1 MGIRKL
7 RNDIGRKLK
16 NLRLEKGL
24 SQEKLAEYSNM
35 SREHISCIERGKNL
49 PTIETMAKLNIVLY
63 EPEIPQNTGNIARLC
78 ACTGASLYLVGKLG
92 FSLSSKYTKRAGLD
106 YWDSVDLHKIETM
119 DELFEANKGA
129 NFYYLTTK
137 TKRLYTD
144 VDFRDGD
151 FIVFGPETR
160 GLPDIYVKD
169 KNALTIPMRDGQRS
183 LNLSNSV
190 AIVAY
195 EVIRQNGL

>member
-1 MGIRKL
+1 
-7 RNDIGRKLK
+7 
-16 NLRLEKGL
+16 
-24 SQEKLAEYSNM
+24 
-35 SREHISCIERGKNL
+35 
-49 PTIETMAKLNIVLY
+49 MAKLNIVLY

-106 YWDSVDLHKIETM
+106 YWDSVDLHKIESM
-119 DELFEANKGA
+119 DELIKANKDA
-129 NFYYLTTK
+129 TFYYLTTK
-137 TKRLYTD
+137 TKRMYTD
-144 VDFRDGD
+144 IKFKDGD

-160 GLPDIYVKD
+160 GLPDKYVQAET
-169 KNALTIPMRDGQRS
+169 ALTIPMREGQRS

>member
-1 MGIRKL
+1 M
-7 RNDIGRKLK
+7 
-16 NLRLEKGL
+16 
-24 SQEKLAEYSNM
+24 
-35 SREHISCIERGKNL
+35 
-49 PTIETMAKLNIVLY
+49 LNIVLY

-106 YWDSVDLHKIETM
+106 YWDSVDLHKVNSM
-119 DELFEANKGA
+119 DELFQEFPNG

-137 TKRLYTD
+137 SKKKYTD
-144 VDFRDGD
+144 IQFKDGD

-160 GLPDIYVKD
+160 GLPQEYVTRD
-169 KNALTIPMRDGQRS
+169 TAITIPMKEGQRS

-195 EVIRQNGL
+195 EVIRQGVSIQ

>member
-1 MGIRKL
+1 M
-7 RNDIGRKLK
+7 
-16 NLRLEKGL
+16 
-24 SQEKLAEYSNM
+24 
-35 SREHISCIERGKNL
+35 
-49 PTIETMAKLNIVLY
+49 LNIVLY

-106 YWDSVDLHKIETM
+106 YWDSVDLHKINSME
-119 DELFEANKGA
+119 ELFNEFPNST
-129 NFYYLTTK
+129 FYYLTTK
-137 TKRLYTD
+137 TKKKYTN
-144 VDFRDGD
+144 VQFKDGD

-160 GLPDIYVKD
+160 GLPQEYITRDT
-169 KNALTIPMRDGQRS
+169 ALTIPMKEGQRS

-195 EVIRQNGL
+195 EAIRQGVKIE

>member
-1 MGIRKL
+1 
-7 RNDIGRKLK
+7 
-16 NLRLEKGL
+16 
-24 SQEKLAEYSNM
+24 
-35 SREHISCIERGKNL
+35 
-49 PTIETMAKLNIVLY
+49 MAKINIVLY

-106 YWDSVDLHKIETM
+106 YWDSVDLHKIDTM
-119 DELFEANKGA
+119 EELLAVNKDA

-137 TKRLYTD
+137 TKRVYTD
-144 VDFRDGD
+144 IKFQDGD

-160 GLPDIYVKD
+160 GLPEKYVTSD
-169 KNALTIPMRDGQRS
+169 MALTIPMKEGQRS

-190 AIVAY
+190 AIVTY

>member
-1 MGIRKL
+1 M
-7 RNDIGRKLK
+7 
-16 NLRLEKGL
+16 
-24 SQEKLAEYSNM
+24 
-35 SREHISCIERGKNL
+35 
-49 PTIETMAKLNIVLY
+49 KLNIVLV

-92 FSLSSKYTKRAGLD
+92 FSLSDKYTKRAGLD
-106 YWDSVDLHKIETM
+106 YWDSVDLHKIYNF
-119 DELFEANKGA
+119 DELLEANKDA

-137 TKRLYTD
+137 AKKKYTD
-144 VDFRDGD
+144 IKFQDDD

-160 GLPDIYVKD
+160 GLPEKYVKD
-169 KNALTIPMRDGQRS
+169 EHALTIPMKAGQRS

-190 AIVAY
+190 AIVTY